1 MNGVVREAPDQ
12 SYFDDLDNGYAN
24 VRSEKYGGDLT
35 EHAVEAL
42 SSWKTADMVEDE
54 DGVVVSPGRGRAYKV
69 NTVSEGVGAWHE
81 YLRDREHDNVV
92 LESNA
97 GDIMVL
103 DHTHRWSDPYMRKQY
118 AKVSKVEDA
127 VNMIFSGATGD
138 TIPTTMLTLT
148 AEQKDENG
156 NLRSFEA
163 VLDDILDGWNRL
175 RKSLHH
181 LISGRWEFVKFVEQ
195 HESGYPHVH
204 VAIYGVARPSL
215 KEDIERLWSE
225 KYDIGNID
233 ASVSG
238 ARSRDVESVGGY
250 LWKYIGKA
258 LNTENQEVEVGDDP
272 VEQLPDNRGYHVFHA
287 LLWIT
292 GSRLWSMSGNLRG
305 LVSHLLDSG
314 GTESNTSDKEWTV
327 LGGAQ
332 YLRAGVYLADPPQPK
347 SAFMPGGS
355 RVSFDKHIEAIKR
368 LLQWR
373 ERGRRNSPPSIDSG
387 LFNALLSDGARARN
401 KRVKSAFGS
410 TIDPVDVV

>member
-12 SYFDDLDNGYAN
+12 SFFDDLDNGYAN
-24 VRSEKYGGDLT
+24 VRSSEFGGELT

-69 NTVSEGVGAWHE
+69 NTVSQGVGAWHE
-81 YLRDREHDNVV
+81 YLRDREHDNIV
-92 LESNA
+92 LGSA
-97 GDIMVL
+97 MDDIMVL
-103 DHTHRWSDPYMRKQY
+103 DHTHRWSDPYMREQY
-118 AKVSKVEDA
+118 AKLAKVDEA
-127 VNMIFSGATGD
+127 VNMIFSGTTGD

-148 AEQKDENG
+148 ASQTDENG
-156 NLRSFEA
+156 NLLTPER

-181 LISGRWEFVKFVEQ
+181 LISPRWEYVKFLEQ
-195 HESGYPHVH
+195 HKSGYPHLH

-215 KEDIERLWSE
+215 KEDIQRLWAE
-225 KYDIGNID
+225 KYDIGGID
-233 ASVSG
+233 VSVSG

-272 VEQLPDNRGYHVFHA
+272 VEQLPDNRGYHVFHS
-287 LLWIT
+287 LLWLT
-292 GSRLWSMSGNLRG
+292 GARLWSMSGNLRG
-305 LVSHLLDSG
+305 LVSHLLGSG
-314 GTESNTSDKEWTV
+314 GTESNSSDKEWEV

-332 YLRAGVYLADPPQPK
+332 YLRSGIYPADPNHPK
-347 SAFMPGGS
+347 RMLMPGSG
-355 RVSFDKHIEAIKR
+355 RKTLDKKIEAIEK
-368 LLQWR
+368 LIKWR
-373 ERGRRNSPPSIDSG
+373 ERGRQNRPPDIASG
-387 LFNALLSDGARARN
+387 LFNSLLSDGARALN
-401 KRVKSAFGS
+401 KRAKSAFDK